1 MVTVNNQRTG
11 GESAEITRARDAL
24 RSGGAVL
31 VTEGSGEG
39 DTGAFVLPAG
49 TLTAEKLIAASSF
62 GFSDPFF
69 VLSEPTASRL
79 GLAVVKASKGG
90 AWFAE
95 SFDLALAPEMPT
107 RQYETDVAHV
117 LADEST
123 PAGALLRP
131 GRVRPLVARPGGV
144 VRRASFAEAASDLAE
159 LAGFGA
165 GVFVAVRTRS
175 GSPAPLAE
183 AEEAA
188 KQLGAPVLELSRLIA
203 WRVARTK
210 LIERVASVHL
220 PSAWGDFAAIA
231 YRSQLEADPDRVHIA
246 LVKGDLSKEDAPL
259 VRVHSEC
266 MTGDVFGSLRCDC
279 GPQLHAAM
287 SMVERAGYGVVL
299 YMRQEGRGIGLVEK
313 LRAYELQ
320 EKGLDTVDANL
331 ALGHKPDLRDY
342 GVGAQILKDLGITKL
357 RLLTNNPAKIVGL
370 QGHGLEVVE
379 RVPLEI
385 EPNRYNKKYMT
396 TKEDRMGHLLHLSD
410 GEKERDQ

>member
-1 MVTVNNQRTG
+1 M
-11 GESAEITRARDAL
+11 
-24 RSGGAVL
+24 
-31 VTEGSGEG
+31 
-39 DTGAFVLPAG
+39 
-49 TLTAEKLIAASSF
+49 
-62 GFSDPFF
+62 
-69 VLSEPTASRL
+69 
-79 GLAVVKASKGG
+79 
-90 AWFAE
+90 
-95 SFDLALAPEMPT
+95 
-107 RQYETDVAHV
+107 
-117 LADEST
+117 
-123 PAGALLRP
+123 
-131 GRVRPLVARPGGV
+131 
-144 VRRASFAEAASDLAE
+144 
-159 LAGFGA
+159 
-165 GVFVAVRTRS
+165 
-175 GSPAPLAE
+175 
-183 AEEAA
+183 
-188 KQLGAPVLELSRLIA
+188 
-203 WRVARTK
+203 ARTK

-220 PSAWGDFAAIA
+220 PSAWGDFSAIA
-231 YRSQLEADPDRVHIA
+231 YRSQLETDPDRVHIA

-287 SMVERAGYGVVL
+287 SMVERAGCGVVL